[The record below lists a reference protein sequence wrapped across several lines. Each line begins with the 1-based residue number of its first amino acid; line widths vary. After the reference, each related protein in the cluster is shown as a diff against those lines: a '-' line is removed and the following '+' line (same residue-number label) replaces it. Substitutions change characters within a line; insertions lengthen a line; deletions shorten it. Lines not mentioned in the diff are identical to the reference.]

1 MRSAPTSSLL
11 HSSSV
16 IVIGTEPKIIS
27 FTIETSKVC
36 TRFFNNCDGVIH
48 GSTLLYEGKSFGAWK
63 KWIGDRPNLVIGPFS
78 FSDTAAVKNERD
90 GTQGGAEVEGFLD
103 DALDKYGENSLVYVG
118 VI

>member
-1 MRSAPTSSLL
+1 MRSASTISLL

-16 IVIGTEPKIIS
+16 IVIGTKPKIIS
-27 FTIETSKVC
+27 FTIKTSKFC
-36 TRFFNNCDGVIH
+36 RFFNDCDGVIH

-78 FSDTAAVKNERD
+78 FSDTTALKNERD